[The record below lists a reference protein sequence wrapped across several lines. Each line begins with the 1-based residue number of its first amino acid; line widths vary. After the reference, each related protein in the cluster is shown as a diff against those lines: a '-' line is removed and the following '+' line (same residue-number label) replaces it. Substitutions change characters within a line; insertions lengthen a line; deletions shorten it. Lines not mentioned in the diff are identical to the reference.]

1 MESAFLFTVCQ
12 VGAEK
17 ALKEEVARDYPDLR
31 FAFSRPGFVTFK
43 SLSKPLGGDFELRSI
58 FARAYGLSLG
68 RKITETSDSARA
80 EAAIQE
86 AKALSQQTG
95 GPLRL
100 HVFERD
106 LYAPGE
112 EAIDYQPGIRAGAL
126 ERAIRQHPEASS
138 LFFPESEAQTG
149 DPVFDLVGV
158 EENEWWLGF
167 HRHTSA
173 HIPVPGGRW
182 KIILPPEA
190 PSRAYLK
197 LEEALRWSGAPVR
210 SGDVAVEIGSAPGG
224 ASYALL
230 QRGVD
235 TYGIDPGA
243 MDPVVL
249 DFHGPA
255 RFHHDARS
263 VTVIRREELPA
274 NVQWLL
280 VDMNTGPDTAIYPLE
295 RFAIRM
301 DDTLLGVVMTL
312 KLNEWSFSKHIPNWL
327 ERIRK
332 MGMARVRATQLAH
345 NRREIC
351 VVGLTRM
358 GVARLKDTKPSK

>member
-1 MESAFLFTVCQ
+1 MESLFLFTVCQ

-43 SLSKPLGGDFELRSI
+43 SVSKPLGDEFELRSV

-68 RKITETSDSARA
+68 RKITNTTDQARVDSIVKEAR
-80 EAAIQE
+80 EVFQAA
-86 AKALSQQTG
+86 ANPPRK
-95 GPLRL
+95 LRL

-112 EAIDYQPGIRAGAL
+112 EAQDYQPGLKAGAL
-126 ERAIRQHPEASS
+126 ERAVRQHPEAQD
-138 LFFPESEAQTG
+138 LFHTDSEAQVG
-149 DPVFDLVGV
+149 DPVLDLIGV
-158 EENEWWLGF
+158 EENEWWVGF
-167 HRHTSA
+167 HRHTFS
-173 HIPVPGGRW
+173 HSPVPGGRW

-197 LEEALRWSGAPVR
+197 LEEALRWSGAPIR
-210 SGDVAVEIGSAPGG
+210 SGDGAVEIGSAPGG

-235 TYGIDPGA
+235 VIGIDPGA

-249 DFHGPA
+249 NFKGPA
-255 RFHHDARS
+255 RFYHEARS
-263 VTVIRREELPA
+263 VTVIRREELPES
-274 NVQWLL
+274 VQWLL

-301 DDTLLGVVMTL
+301 QDSLLGVVMTL
-312 KLNEWSFSKHIPNWL
+312 KLNEWDFAQHIPNWL

-332 MGMARVRATQLAH
+332 MGMARVRATQLPH

-358 GVARLKDTKPSK
+358 GVARLKSST